1 MEMALTWCDKYR
13 HFFEFI
19 HIFSHTFN
27 ADAFPAGNAGAG
39 SARCQCQLTIAK
51 CCEL

>member
-1 MEMALTWCDKYR
+1 MALAWRDKYR
-13 HFFEFI
+13 WHFFEFI
-19 HIFSHTFN
+19 DIFSHTFN
-27 ADAFPAGNAGAG
+27 TDAPPAGNAGAG